1 MNKKTIFILLLV
13 AIPIVVL
20 YSIMGK
26 ASKENP
32 RNSNK
37 VVLPVAE
44 SVEKKIN
51 KHRISIGLNALSHD
65 ETLCT
70 FAQKRAD
77 RMVDVDW
84 VSRPHPNLEEDH
96 KNSTVS
102 NRYISENVGA
112 GFNEDVV
119 IEGWLNSEG
128 HRSAIEDESH
138 LKTCVATNKTL
149 IVQIFAQK

>member
-1 MNKKTIFILLLV
+1 MNKKTVFILLLV
-13 AIPIVVL
+13 SIPIVVL
-20 YSIMGK
+20 YSMMGK

-32 RNSNK
+32 RNSNII
-37 VVLPVAE
+37 VFPIAE
-44 SVEKKIN
+44 SVEEKIN
-51 KHRISIGLNALSHD
+51 KHRVSIGLSPLSHD
-65 ETLCT
+65 ESLCSFT
-70 FAQKRAD
+70 QKRAD

-84 VSRPHPNLEEDH
+84 VTTPHPNLEEDH

-119 IEGWLNSEG
+119 IEGWLHSEG

-138 LKTCVATNKTL
+138 IKTCVATNKTL
-149 IVQIFAQK
+149 IVQIFSQK

>member
-1 MNKKTIFILLLV
+1 MNKKTTLILLLI

-20 YSIMGK
+20 YSMMGK

-37 VVLPVAE
+37 VVLPDAK
-44 SVEKKIN
+44 SVEEKIN
-51 KHRISIGLNALSHD
+51 KYRVSIGLSVLSHD
-65 ETLCT
+65 KTLCE

-84 VSRPHPNLEEDH
+84 VATPHPNLEEDH

-119 IEGWLNSEG
+119 IEGWLNSAS
-128 HRSAIEDESH
+128 HKSAIEDESH
-138 LKTCVATNKTL
+138 TRTCVATNKTL
-149 IVQIFAQK
+149 IVQIFTQE